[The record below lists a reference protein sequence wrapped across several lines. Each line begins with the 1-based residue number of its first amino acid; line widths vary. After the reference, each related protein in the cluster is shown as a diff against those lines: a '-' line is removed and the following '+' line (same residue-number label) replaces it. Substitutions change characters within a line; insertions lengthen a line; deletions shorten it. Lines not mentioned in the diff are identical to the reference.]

1 MYVNTAWPD
10 MRIWWAYIQSSKVV
24 EKLMRWKFDP
34 CVETYKALPVSHRP
48 TALQMCTVHPAIID
62 WVFFPSVRDQLI
74 ELYSHSWIL
83 DEIICK
89 LVAAYVVETDL
100 SSIVTGMENH
110 PSQKG
115 YFCIWD
121 IVQTIS
127 KGDRVLPKDGPAWDD
142 TTNNNDLFTDA
153 ASPFEID
160 GDTDEQPW
168 TRMPLEEIFRSQK
181 AALKLFN
188 LLRMDDRRAV
198 KLDPMFAMAYPE
210 LCNDASIVAS
220 GIDCT
225 LRNQKVNVPHPKPL
239 TREAIINYKMM
250 VWKVNV

>member
-1 MYVNTAWPD
+1 MFVNTAWPD

-24 EKLMRWKFDP
+24 EKLMRWKLDP
-34 CVETYKALPVSHRP
+34 SVATYKALPVSHRP
-48 TALQMCTVHPAIID
+48 TALQMCTAHPVIID

-74 ELYSHSWIL
+74 ELYSNSWML

-89 LVAAYVVETDL
+89 LVAAYVVEADL

-110 PSQKG
+110 PAQKG

-127 KGDRVLPKDGPAWDD
+127 QGGRALPQNS
-142 TTNNNDLFTDA
+142 TTWPDATHTNDLFTEA

-160 GDTDEQPW
+160 DDNTEQPW
-168 TRMPLEEIFRSQK
+168 TRMPLEQIFCSQK

-198 KLDPMFAMAYPE
+198 KLDPMFVLAHPE
-210 LCNDASIVAS
+210 LCDDPSIVAN

-225 LRNQKVNVPHPKPL
+225 LRDRKVEVQHPKPL

-250 VWKVNV
+250 IWKVNI